1 MKGISPIVASVLLI
15 AITMTIAAILA
26 YWSSSYVKAR
36 LPSAEADTCNVANF
50 DFYLCRYNATSR
62 IIVFSLVNRANVELN
77 NLTAFIN
84 FVNSSTSSGISLNN
98 TLKIGAESI
107 KSFSISDISPD
118 FSSILVKTQCPTV
131 EASSACTR
139 VWG

>member
-15 AITMTIAAILA
+15 AITMTVAAILA
-26 YWSSSYVKAR
+26 YWSSSYVKAK

-50 DFYLCRYNATSR
+50 DFYLCKYNSTSR

-84 FVNSSTSSGISLNN
+84 FANSSTSSGISLDAS
-98 TLKIGAESI
+98 LKTGSESI
-107 KSFSISDISPD
+107 KSFSIPDISSD
-118 FSSILVKTQCPTV
+118 FFSILIKTQCPTI
-131 EASSACTR
+131 EASSICTR
-139 VWG
+139 V